1 MKEAMIGLA
10 EAAMQLGVPY
20 QDAHRLLLTGK
31 MSGEKRRSRWF
42 VRLVDVE
49 KLKGVTSPKSAVE
62 SRRPRVVAS
71 QAAK

>member
-31 MSGEKRRSRWF
+31 MSGEKRGSRWF

-49 KLKGVTSPKSAVE
+49 KLKAITSPKAAVE
-62 SRRPRVVAS
+62 GQHPRVVAS